1 MPALTRE
8 QVTNLATLARL
19 ELTEQELDHLA
30 PQLEG
35 ILGHV
40 SSIAQVAAEDIEP
53 TTHALPL
60 TNVTREDAVA
70 ETLGTQAALHAA
82 PVQEN
87 DRFRV
92 PQILGEDA

>member
-1 MPALTRE
+1 MPEVTRE
-8 QVTNLATLARL
+8 GVANLAALARL
-19 ELTEQELDHLA
+19 ELSEQELDHLA

-40 SSIAQVAAEDIEP
+40 STIAQVTAEDIVP

-70 ETLGTQAALHAA
+70 DTLGTSAALHAA
-82 PVQEN
+82 PAAEN